1 MSESTI
7 RAGIL
12 ASLATVS
19 GIKSNL
25 GEWPTS
31 MAVPGLFT
39 LMAEITYPVTAGWN
53 VDLYGFETNL
63 LVAWQDNGVAENT
76 LIAFTPLIKAA
87 LKPGRALDETTGA
100 FISGSVGVVPR
111 FYIIS
116 GTTYAARTFRYT
128 VKETNG

>member
-76 LIAFTPLIKAA
+76 LIAFTPPLYPAPSELCRAFTSLAA
-87 LKPGRALDETTGA
+87 PPTRRGRFAT
-100 FISGSVGVVPR
+100 R
-111 FYIIS
+111 
-116 GTTYAARTFRYT
+116 
-128 VKETNG
+128 